1 MISKQAL
8 RKKMLTSGLG
18 KKCGPIRHKAKRP
31 VLCKRK
37 GSAFSAVSNAD
48 QPISQFIQV
57 QFNQEVFDLN
67 NEYNPATSIFTA
79 RRSGIYV
86 LFASINYLPA
96 TDVAG
101 VVAIAIFA
109 NESILVDSEAIRLNG
124 TIVSVTGIVQLRAG
138 DRVGVFAAVS
148 DGSGVIDP
156 FNTRFEGSRVQ

>member
-8 RKKMLTSGLG
+8 RKKMLTSGLK
-18 KKCGPIRHKAKRP
+18 KKCGPKRHTKRP

-48 QPISQFIQV
+48 QPINQFVQV

-79 RRSGIYV
+79 KRSGVYV
-86 LFASINYLPA
+86 FFASIGYQPA

-101 VVAIAIFA
+101 TVSIAILA
-109 NESILVDSEAIRLNG
+109 NERILVDSEAIRLDG

-138 DRVGVFAAVS
+138 DRVVVFAAVFG
-148 DGSGVIDP
+148 GSGVIEP
-156 FNTRFEGSRVQ
+156 FATRFEGSRVQ